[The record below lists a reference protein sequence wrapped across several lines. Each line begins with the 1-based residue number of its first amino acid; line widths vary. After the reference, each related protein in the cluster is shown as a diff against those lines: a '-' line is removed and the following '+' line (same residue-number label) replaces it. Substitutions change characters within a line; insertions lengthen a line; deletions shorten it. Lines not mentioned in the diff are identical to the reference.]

1 MFQITVI
8 IPTFNRKQ
16 YLFHAINSVLAQ
28 TYKNIEL
35 IIIDDGSSD
44 KTINQLKSYES
55 QLKIYR
61 QKNKGVSAARNKGIK
76 LSKSDWVA
84 FLDSDDQWDIKKL
97 EKQINYLKK
106 NPKYKIC
113 HTDEIWIRNSLRV
126 NPH

>member
-106 NPKYKIC
+106 NPRY
-113 HTDEIWIRNSLRV
+113 
-126 NPH
+126 

>member
-61 QKNKGVSAARNKGIK
+61 QKS
-76 LSKSDWVA
+76 
-84 FLDSDDQWDIKKL
+84 
-97 EKQINYLKK
+97 LKK
-106 NPKYKIC
+106 KTIL
-113 HTDEIWIRNSLRV
+113 HDEISISCSL
-126 NPH
+126 